1 MMDKKINKTDYIPNE
16 KKTNRKIVPK
26 IHEYISE
33 EKTLEAF
40 DEVLKE
46 IAKKSFDD
54 VCEPEKE
61 VPVKE
66 EEDNYR
72 WVFVDNKDLIK
83 SCDHKEEPVKETF
96 LDRMI
101 IEYDQLD
108 NKLEKLDWFM
118 TMAHEFDKLPKKERK
133 LMKKQAET
141 MAKYLYILSK
151 RIDITKEK
159 QKNETNRPSDTGSG
173 N

>member
-1 MMDKKINKTDYIPNE
+1 MDKKINKTDYIPNE
-16 KKTNRKIVPK
+16 KKTNR
-26 IHEYISE
+26 
-33 EKTLEAF
+33 
-40 DEVLKE
+40 E

-61 VPVKE
+61 VPVKEEE

-96 LDRMI
+96 LGRMI
-101 IEYDQLD
+101 KEYDQLD

-118 TMAHEFDKLPKKERK
+118 TMAYEFDKLPKKERK

-141 MAKYLYILSK
+141 MAKYLYIFSK
-151 RIDITKEK
+151 RIDIIKE
-159 QKNETNRPSDTGSG
+159 
-173 N
+173 

>member
-16 KKTNRKIVPK
+16 KKTNRKIVLG
-26 IHEYISE
+26 IHGYISG

-54 VCEPEKE
+54 VCKVEHQKE
-61 VPVKE
+61 
-66 EEDNYR
+66 
-72 WVFVDNKDLIK
+72 
-83 SCDHKEEPVKETF
+83 ETF

-108 NKLEKLDWFM
+108 NKLEKLDWF
-118 TMAHEFDKLPKKERK
+118 MAHEFDKLPKKERK

>member
-1 MMDKKINKTDYIPNE
+1 MMNKKINKTDYIPNE
-16 KKTNRKIVPK
+16 KKTNREIVLG
-26 IHEYISE
+26 IHGYISGE
-33 EKTLEAF
+33 RTLKAF
-40 DEVLKE
+40 DEALKE
-46 IAKKSFDD
+46 VAKESFDD
-54 VCEPEKE
+54 VCKVEHQKE
-61 VPVKE
+61 
-66 EEDNYR
+66 
-72 WVFVDNKDLIK
+72 
-83 SCDHKEEPVKETF
+83 ETF

-108 NKLEKLDWFM
+108 NKLEKLDWF
-118 TMAHEFDKLPKKERK
+118 MAHEFDKLPKKERK

-159 QKNETNRPSDTGSG
+159 QKNETNRPSDTRSG

>member
-1 MMDKKINKTDYIPNE
+1 MMNKKINKTDYIPNE
-16 KKTNRKIVPK
+16 KKTNRKIVLG
-26 IHEYISE
+26 IHGYISG

-46 IAKKSFDD
+46 VAKKSFDD
-54 VCEPEKE
+54 VCKVEHQKE
-61 VPVKE
+61 
-66 EEDNYR
+66 
-72 WVFVDNKDLIK
+72 
-83 SCDHKEEPVKETF
+83 ETF

-108 NKLEKLDWFM
+108 NKLEKLDWF
-118 TMAHEFDKLPKKERK
+118 MAHEFDKLPKKERK

>member
-1 MMDKKINKTDYIPNE
+1 MMNKKINKTDYIPNE
-16 KKTNRKIVPK
+16 KKTNRKIVLG
-26 IHEYISE
+26 IHGYISG
-33 EKTLEAF
+33 EKMLEAF
-40 DEVLKE
+40 DEALKE
-46 IAKKSFDD
+46 VAKESFDD
-54 VCEPEKE
+54 VCKVEHQKE
-61 VPVKE
+61 
-66 EEDNYR
+66 
-72 WVFVDNKDLIK
+72 
-83 SCDHKEEPVKETF
+83 ETF

-118 TMAHEFDKLPKKERK
+118 TMAYEFDKLPKKERK

>member
-1 MMDKKINKTDYIPNE
+1 MMNKKINKTDYIPNE
-16 KKTNRKIVPK
+16 EEAKREILLG
-26 IHEYISE
+26 IYGYILG
-33 EKTLEAF
+33 EKMLEAF
-40 DEVLKE
+40 DEALKE
-46 IAKKSFDD
+46 VAKESFDD
-54 VCEPEKE
+54 VFKVEHQKE
-61 VPVKE
+61 
-66 EEDNYR
+66 
-72 WVFVDNKDLIK
+72 
-83 SCDHKEEPVKETF
+83 ETF

-108 NKLEKLDWFM
+108 NKLEKLDWF
-118 TMAHEFDKLPKKERK
+118 MAHEFDKLPKKERK